1 MENPIRGILVGLLSE
16 GHKRDY
22 EEAAGQNYES
32 SPVHDCSLIH
42 GHLPSLPG
50 PSLRFLVRAHLALAI
65 RTAHHQSTPACS

>member
-32 SPVHDCSLIH
+32 SPVHDWLIH
-42 GHLPSLPG
+42 PWTP
-50 PSLRFLVRAHLALAI
+50 ALAATAPNYVLLLG
-65 RTAHHQSTPACS
+65 RTRR